1 MNPQAA
7 ASSSGQTLMQVVPI
21 LLIVVLFYALVI
33 MPQKKRQKKMG
44 EFLLALKVGDR
55 VVTGGGLVGTLT
67 AIGEKEVSL
76 EIAPGVVITVM
87 KQAVLALAVES
98 LS

>member
-1 MNPQAA
+1 MNTQAPA
-7 ASSSGQTLMQVVPI
+7 ASSAQTLMQVVPI

-67 AIGEKEVSL
+67 AIGEKEVYL
-76 EIAPGVVITVM
+76 EIAPGVVIPVM

-98 LS
+98 FS

>member
-1 MNPQAA
+1 
-7 ASSSGQTLMQVVPI
+7 MQVVPI

-33 MPQKKRQKKMG
+33 MPQKKRQKKMA

-55 VVTGGGLVGTLT
+55 VVTGGGLVGRITD
-67 AIGEKEVSL
+67 IGEKEVSL
-76 EIAPGVVITVM
+76 EIAPGVVISVM
-87 KQAVLALAVES
+87 KQAVLALAGES

>member
-1 MNPQAA
+1 MNTQAPA
-7 ASSSGQTLMQVVPI
+7 GSSAQTLMQIVPI

-33 MPQKKRQKKMG
+33 MPQKKRQKKMA
-44 EFLLALKVGDR
+44 EFLSALKVGDR
-55 VVTGGGLVGTLT
+55 VVTGGGLVGTIT
-67 AIGEKEVSL
+67 AIGEKEISL

-87 KQAVLALAVES
+87 RQAVLALAGDG